1 MLSQIS
7 QIDKVIISFLC
18 CYHSNKPLLGVEHYI
33 RTNLIH
39 FIIARADGHELTGC
53 CPDGHRS
60 CTLTLGLT
68 VSLLR
73 SVRGEEQ
80 SAVLLLNVIANCILH
95 KLELL
100 DA

>member
-1 MLSQIS
+1 M
-7 QIDKVIISFLC
+7 
-18 CYHSNKPLLGVEHYI
+18 

-39 FIIARADGHELTGC
+39 FIIARADGHELTRW

-60 CTLTLGLT
+60 CTLTSGLT

-80 SAVLLLNVIANCILH
+80 SAVLLLNVTANCILH

-100 DA
+100 YA